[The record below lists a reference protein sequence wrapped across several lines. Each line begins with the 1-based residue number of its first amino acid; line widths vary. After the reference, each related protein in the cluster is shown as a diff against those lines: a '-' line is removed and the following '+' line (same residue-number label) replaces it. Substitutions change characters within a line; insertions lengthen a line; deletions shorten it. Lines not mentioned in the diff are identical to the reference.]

1 MGKTSVTSL
10 KVDEEVWKEAKIRAI
25 REGITLTELLNQAL
39 KIRLK
44 EPERP
49 SPEGRKASSRSG

>member
-10 KVDEEVWKEAKIRAI
+10 KVDEDIWKEAKIRAI

-39 KIRLK
+39 ELRLA
-44 EPERP
+44 EPEKTTPKRV
-49 SPEGRKASSRSG
+49 ASRT